1 MPLLI
6 VRHARAGKRWEWE
19 GDDRERPLDKKGRR
33 QADGLLEQLAPYSVE
48 RIVSSPFLRCTQTVA
63 PLSRELGV
71 PIENRPELEEGASRG
86 ETLALLRE
94 LGDAAVLCTH
104 GDVLENLFGEAG
116 RKASTRVVDLQDGE
130 PVLREYL
137 EPPDSY

>member
-48 RIVSSPFLRCTQTVA
+48 RIASSRLTR
-63 PLSRELGV
+63 PLTPKEHRIYGISG
-71 PIENRPELEEGASRG
+71 
-86 ETLALLRE
+86 
-94 LGDAAVLCTH
+94 
-104 GDVLENLFGEAG
+104 
-116 RKASTRVVDLQDGE
+116 
-130 PVLREYL
+130 
-137 EPPDSY
+137 

>member
-48 RIVSSPFLRCTQTVA
+48 RIASSPFLRCTQTVA
-63 PLSRELGV
+63 TLSRELGV
-71 PIENRPELEEGASRG
+71 PIENRPELEEGASRE
-86 ETLALLRE
+86 ETLGLLRE

-116 RKASTRVVDLQDGE
+116 RKASTRVVDLRDGE

-137 EPPDSY
+137 EPPD

>member
-48 RIVSSPFLRCTQTVA
+48 RIASSPFLRCTQTVA

-71 PIENRPELEEGASRG
+71 SIENRPELEEGASR
-86 ETLALLRE
+86 EEALALLRE

-116 RKASTRVVDLQDGE
+116 RKASTRVVDLRVGE

-137 EPPDSY
+137 PPPD

>member
-6 VRHARAGKRWEWE
+6 VRHARAGKRWDWE
-19 GDDRERPLDKKGRR
+19 GHDRERPLDKEGRR
-33 QADGLLEQLAPYSVE
+33 QAHGLVEQFAPYSVE
-48 RIVSSPFLRCTQTVA
+48 RITSSPSLRCTQTVA
-63 PLSRELGV
+63 PLSRELGI

-86 ETLALLRE
+86 ETLALIRE

-116 RKASTRVVDLQDGE
+116 RKGSTRVVDLRNGE
-130 PVLREYL
+130 PDVRAFLG
-137 EPPDSY
+137 PPS